1 MEMGADLS
9 AELRNVPP
17 RLAGDLDISVRRGRS
32 VIITTEDITA
42 VDPDDTPDHLT
53 YTVTN
58 PRNGFVSLAGQAG
71 TPIVNFTQ
79 ADIEAGRV
87 MFVHDGGDSTTASF
101 DVVVAD
107 DSGATSGASQTV
119 HVHVKS

>member
-1 MEMGADLS
+1 MYRQGS
-9 AELRNVPP
+9 Q
-17 RLAGDLDISVRRGRS
+17 GDLDITVKRGKSV
-32 VIITTEDITA
+32 VITTEDITA

-53 YTVTN
+53 YTVSN
-58 PRNGFVSLAGQAG
+58 QRNGFASLSAQAG

-87 MFVHDGGDSTTASF
+87 LFVHDGGDSTTASF
-101 DVVVAD
+101 DVVVED

-119 HVHVKS
+119 HVHVKG